1 MWTSARR
8 NYGENTTNRA
18 ESEHHALKSHLRH
31 RKATLDQ
38 LVGFIDQAQKLQLG
52 ELKNKLATS
61 RIKTMS
67 HHAKIRLFDRIR
79 GRVSIK
85 CLDLLYN
92 EINRLHTVLKVY
104 NFSCGHQLYTGCGIP
119 CACRLERMLDIP
131 DYVMPLEYIDLFWR
145 KLDYKKP
152 AYPGK
157 VDDYE
162 GGDGFDPFKDDSQ
175 ENADTQP
182 KHEQSGAFDKL
193 KNFWKKTTRKPQ
205 YKEPENLLLSPYHS
219 NSCRLS
225 PSPMATKSENPKS
238 PEPSPSVIQAYWFPA
253 ILFCASMFFQLVA
266 IPRSF
271 PPSHYDAL
279 GIRPFSSIEQ
289 VNEAYQQLSSDW
301 KTVKGPSSTLDRIKL
316 QYAYE
321 LLSNPIWKRDYDI
334 FGIDEHLHIMEKVK
348 ETYSNADFSDISL
361 PLLEPTSSEPDQV
374 FDVISSENYVSKIQ
388 NSNTLLLQV
397 FSVGSSHCAQFS
409 NSWKRIAGLLDGITN
424 TGMVEIG
431 DLKLATYLSEKKYT
445 GVPFFRNGLPSLVA
459 FPPGCKT
466 SDCIFRYTGQLSVDA
481 VTDWFA
487 TNILSLPR
495 ISYYSIESLA
505 QTFLGKG
512 SRHKVKVI
520 FISKTGQRATPF
532 VRHVAKSYWSYASF
546 AFTIWREEDSVFW
559 SNTFGVEE
567 APAIVILRDPGV
579 KPVVYH
585 GVMNNSR
592 LIEIMEQ
599 NKHQVLP
606 QLRSVTS
613 MELGCDPKGYSRA
626 GNDTTVWYCAVIV
639 GRQSAELHKMRETMR
654 SVQEMLS
661 NDGDV
666 DQSDNQKATSAA
678 VALKEKRLTFAWVD
692 GEVQKITQWISETI
706 RDGDSRDLPFH
717 LTSTPELVPEDV
729 DPIWSKGR
737 EQIVSSSRGMKQR
750 IQTIG
755 QRINDLMGDPRFGP
769 MLLLGALMSFGFIYL
784 RRNQSIKLKES
795 DNASHPKHEGADGS
809 KPRRRRPKRPTNQNI
824 PPSLTDM
831 EPPNAFQ
838 MPFTDTDSD

>member
-1 MWTSARR
+1 
-8 NYGENTTNRA
+8 
-18 ESEHHALKSHLRH
+18 
-31 RKATLDQ
+31 
-38 LVGFIDQAQKLQLG
+38 
-52 ELKNKLATS
+52 
-61 RIKTMS
+61 
-67 HHAKIRLFDRIR
+67 
-79 GRVSIK
+79 
-85 CLDLLYN
+85 
-92 EINRLHTVLKVY
+92 
-104 NFSCGHQLYTGCGIP
+104 
-119 CACRLERMLDIP
+119 
-131 DYVMPLEYIDLFWR
+131 
-145 KLDYKKP
+145 
-152 AYPGK
+152 
-157 VDDYE
+157 
-162 GGDGFDPFKDDSQ
+162 
-175 ENADTQP
+175 
-182 KHEQSGAFDKL
+182 
-193 KNFWKKTTRKPQ
+193 
-205 YKEPENLLLSPYHS
+205 
-219 NSCRLS
+219 
-225 PSPMATKSENPKS
+225 MATKSENPKS
-238 PEPSPSVIQAYWFPA
+238 PEPSPSVIQAYWFPE

-334 FGIDEHLHIMEKVK
+334 FGVDEHLHIMEKVK
-348 ETYSNADFSDISL
+348 EKYSNADFSDISL
-361 PLLEPTSSEPDQV
+361 PLLEPTSFGLYNQV
-374 FDVISSENYVSKIQ
+374 FEVISSENYVSKIQ

-466 SDCIFRYTGQLSVDA
+466 SDCIFRYTGELSVDA

-546 AFTIWREEDSVFW
+546 AFTVWREEDSVFW

-579 KPVVYH
+579 KPVVHH

-678 VALKEKRLTFAWVD
+678 VALKERRLTFAWVD
-692 GEVQKITQWISETI
+692 GEVQKRFCMFYVNVEDSHDTCGPRRDITDVPRLFLVRYKRNDTEVNKKVEENPMNMFASMASRDVDPTSQLVALYKGLNERPQIIQWISETI

-717 LTSTPELVPEDV
+717 RTSTPELVPEDV

-750 IQTIG
+750 IETVGI
-755 QRINDLMGDPRFGP
+755 RINDLMGDPRFGP

-784 RRNQSIKLKES
+784 RRNQSLKPKES
-795 DNASHPKHEGADGS
+795 DSASHPKHEGADGS